1 MRWIIDRKTKRN
13 KDTQKQSACKHQL
26 QGHKSTIH
34 TVISISNWVK
44 GEFSS
49 NLKSFSFVSYST
61 WSLPEELFTCHNWLK
76 LDKRKELLQYRYYVN
91 STQSTVYIPFEMG
104 CTLSFRTCLKL
115 SLGMTPSTFQR
126 DRCWVWTTHM

>member
-61 WSLPEELFTCHNWLK
+61 WSLPEELFTCYNWLK
-76 LDKRKELLQYRYYVN
+76 LDKTKELLQYR
-91 STQSTVYIPFEMG
+91 
-104 CTLSFRTCLKL
+104 
-115 SLGMTPSTFQR
+115 
-126 DRCWVWTTHM
+126 